1 MLLSSSAQR
10 ARFSVGDVLLECYG
24 GMEWACPLVSFSA
37 IARWTMLLLPPML
50 GVALNIE
57 REMGTRSFFT
67 MNRYQ
72 SKTAWWTYKGGAL
85 LIYVVLSVGV
95 MLMATTLAAYAAGA
109 QGFAVFGEDAQ
120 GFSVLRTDIV
130 WMAMILF
137 TGHVLMLTQLQIL
150 VHSISNDMRLGILCY
165 IVPVVLSAMMASNV
179 DYLWN
184 EHIPYNWGMILRT
197 DLFFDQ
203 RVLYRRHERSHKM
216 ASSMLFTIG
225 KGGRLSN
232 HGSYSTVCHQSYRYA
247 FAEHNEQKTVRITER
262 A

>member
-57 REMGTRSFFT
+57 REMGTRSFIT

-137 TGHVLMLTQLQIL
+137 AGHVLMLTQLQIL

-179 DYLWN
+179 DLLWN

-197 DLFFDQ
+197 DLCSINGYYIEDMNGLTEWLPQ
-203 RVLYRRHERSHKM
+203 CCLPLEKAVGYQIM
-216 ASSMLFTIG
+216 AATALFAINHIVM
-225 KGGRLSN
+225 RLLNITSRK
-232 HGSYSTVCHQSYRYA
+232 QS
-247 FAEHNEQKTVRITER
+247 V
-262 A
+262 